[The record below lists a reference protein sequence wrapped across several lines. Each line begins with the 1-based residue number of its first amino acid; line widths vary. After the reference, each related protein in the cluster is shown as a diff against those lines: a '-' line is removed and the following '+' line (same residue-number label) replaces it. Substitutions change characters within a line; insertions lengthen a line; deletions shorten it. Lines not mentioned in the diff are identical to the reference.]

1 MSETINIQI
10 TAEDLVKDI
19 IMSDQLPRMREHLRE
34 MADAFVLSDF
44 DPVFRRT
51 VYSTYYNL
59 DHFLAQTEQYVKQMR
74 GRLPWLP
81 EEDQGQ

>member
-1 MSETINIQI
+1 MSEVKSTQI
-10 TAEDLVKDI
+10 TADDLVKDI

>member
-1 MSETINIQI
+1 MSEMKSTQI
-10 TAEDLVKDI
+10 TADDLVKDI

-74 GRLPWLP
+74 GRLSWLP
-81 EEDQGQ
+81 EEEQDQ

>member
-59 DHFLAQTEQYVKQMR
+59 DHFLAQTEQYVNQMR

>member
-1 MSETINIQI
+1 MEEEKVI
-10 TAEDLVKDI
+10 TPEDLVKDI

-44 DPVFRRT
+44 DPTFRRL

-74 GRLPWLP
+74 GKLPWLP
-81 EEDQGQ
+81 EE